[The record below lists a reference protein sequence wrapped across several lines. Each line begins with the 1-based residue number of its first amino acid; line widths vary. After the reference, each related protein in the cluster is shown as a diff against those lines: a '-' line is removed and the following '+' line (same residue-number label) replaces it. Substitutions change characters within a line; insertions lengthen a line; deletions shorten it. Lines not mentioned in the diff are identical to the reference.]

1 MSQVPEKTTW
11 RTPEVCLILMAAA
24 APFSFSIWMS
34 LLNNFTVE
42 VAGFTGKE
50 IGILQSLREIPG
62 FLAFTAVFLLLALRE
77 QVFAVLSLAVLGLGV
92 ALTGFFP
99 STYGLYFTTVIMSV
113 GFHYFETIQMSLSL
127 QWLPKAVAP
136 RALGR
141 QMSARSVGSLLA
153 YGVIFATIFVMA
165 PDMIDE
171 MNQPKLQGHGQE
183 LMDTA
188 ASVAATTQAE
198 QANSVPAMHE
208 DRQSFYLALY
218 LIGGGITAALALFIW
233 LAFPRIDGHEV
244 QHKHMVLRKRYW
256 LYYALTFMGGAR
268 RQIFVVFAGF
278 LLVTK
283 FDYTV
288 IEITGLY
295 LINHIVTSWFAPKL
309 GGLISRFGERRA
321 LIFEYIGL
329 ILVFGGYAMVETSGW
344 AASLYVL
351 DHLFFSFAIAQKS
364 YLQKIADGRDI
375 AATSSVS
382 FSINHIA
389 AVVIPAVFG
398 AFLWPISPS
407 LVFIAGAIMAV
418 ISLILSFNVP
428 SEPEPGNEVVWGKV
442 PAIAPAE

>member
-1 MSQVPEKTTW
+1 MSQVPDKTTW

-62 FLAFTAVFLLLALRE
+62 FLAFTAVFLLLILRE
-77 QVFAVLSLAVLGLGV
+77 QVFAVLALAVLGLGV
-92 ALTGFFP
+92 AITGFFP

-183 LMDTA
+183 LMETASTA
-188 ASVAATTQAE
+188 AATPEAE
-198 QANSVPAMHE
+198 QPAAAPVMKE
-208 DRQSFYLALY
+208 DRKDFYLALY

-233 LAFPRIDGHEV
+233 LAFPRIDGHEI
-244 QHKHMVLRKRYW
+244 QHKHMVIRKSD
-256 LYYALTFMGGAR
+256 
-268 RQIFVVFAGF
+268 QI
-278 LLVTK
+278 
-283 FDYTV
+283 
-288 IEITGLY
+288 
-295 LINHIVTSWFAPKL
+295 
-309 GGLISRFGERRA
+309 
-321 LIFEYIGL
+321 
-329 ILVFGGYAMVETSGW
+329 
-344 AASLYVL
+344 
-351 DHLFFSFAIAQKS
+351 
-364 YLQKIADGRDI
+364 
-375 AATSSVS
+375 
-382 FSINHIA
+382 
-389 AVVIPAVFG
+389 
-398 AFLWPISPS
+398 
-407 LVFIAGAIMAV
+407 
-418 ISLILSFNVP
+418 
-428 SEPEPGNEVVWGKV
+428 
-442 PAIAPAE
+442 